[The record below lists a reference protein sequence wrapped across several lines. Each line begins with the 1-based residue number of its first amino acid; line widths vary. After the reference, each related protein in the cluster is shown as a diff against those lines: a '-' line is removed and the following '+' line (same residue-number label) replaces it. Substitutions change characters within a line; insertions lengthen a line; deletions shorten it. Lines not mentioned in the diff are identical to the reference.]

1 MSGFKIKIAIVGIS
15 GMIGQKLKKYFED
28 KKYDVVGV
36 KIRDNTDIEDL
47 VKDLEH
53 CDVVINLSGATILSR
68 WSKSYK
74 KTLYSSRIETT
85 KKLVFAMKRCSDK
98 AKLLLSASAVGIY
111 DSQNSHNEDSL
122 EFADDFLSQ
131 ICRDWEAEALKAN
144 QFGVRVV
151 TMRLGVVYAKE
162 GGAMQK
168 MLPPFRFGLGGA
180 IGQGEQIISWIHID
194 DLIRAVDFIIKNPDI
209 SGSVNFSSPESLSN
223 LEQTK
228 IMGEVLNRP
237 TIFTIPPFILKLIFG
252 EGACVMLDSKDVY
265 PKKLLE
271 NGYKFLFSDFKSA
284 FKDIVK

>member
-68 WSKSYK
+68 WSKVYK
-74 KTLYSSRIETT
+74 KILYSSRIETT
-85 KKLVFAMKRCSDK
+85 KKLVFAMNRCSDK
-98 AKLLLSASAVGIY
+98 AKLLLHASAVGIY

-151 TMRLGVVYAKE
+151 PMRLGVVYAKE